1 MILRS
6 LIHDAQFPINL
17 SPVTND
23 CGTFSGLLQKLSNPC
38 REHILTYFLPDE
50 QCASVIH
57 F

>member
-6 LIHDAQFPINL
+6 LIHDPQFPINL

-50 QCASVIH
+50 QCASDIH